1 MSDWL
6 AFLEAFHFIRLWPLA
21 FVPAVLLLW
30 WLIRSRATV
39 GREVPAGIA
48 PHLAAAL
55 TVGNIGKR
63 RFYPI
68 DGAALTLILIAL
80 GAAGPSWSR
89 VPNPLVADTV
99 PLVVVLKTSKSMD
112 RTDLPPS
119 RLERGKHKILDLLA
133 GRAGART
140 ALVAYAG
147 SAHRVVPLT
156 EDPAVIKPFL
166 EGLSPQVMP
175 SDGQNAIKALAL
187 ANAALAAEEV
197 PGAILFVLDTLD
209 RADMPAFRNYAE
221 NNGPGI
227 VFLVTSNAAGD
238 ASALDNVPG
247 ASIVTVT
254 PDGADVAQVERR
266 LQSVYRD
273 ALSRDE
279 RQNWEDRGWM
289 LAWPAAVLML
299 FWFRRGWTMRWA
311 VIMLAYGLL
320 MPASDARADG
330 WRDWF
335 LTPDQQGRIAFE
347 DKEYTRASELFED
360 PVWKGYVLYRNGKYA
375 EAAEVFAW
383 LPSADAAFAEGV
395 ALVKG
400 RSYREGIAA
409 FEKAL
414 ERDPDHEAAA
424 RNLKLSRHIL
434 DYIETTRE
442 QSDTGEEAGIGAD
455 DVVYDNEAGRGTETT
470 REYGNG
476 DVRPETAE
484 QWMRTVDTR
493 TSDFLRT
500 RFSLEAL
507 KGGK

>member
-6 AFLEAFHFIRLWPLA
+6 TYLEAFHFIRLWPLVL
-21 FVPAVLLLW
+21 VPAVLFLW
-30 WLIRSRATV
+30 WRIRTRASV
-39 GREVPAGIA
+39 GVDLPKGIA
-48 PHLAAAL
+48 SHLAEAL
-55 TVGNIGKR
+55 TVGTTSKR

-68 DGAALTLILIAL
+68 DSVALILILILL
-80 GAAGPSWSR
+80 GAAGPTWSR
-89 VPNPLVADTV
+89 IPNPLVANTA
-99 PLVVVLKTSKSMD
+99 PLAVVLKVSKSMD

-119 RLERGKHKILDLLA
+119 RLERGKHKILDLLE

-175 SDGQNAIKALAL
+175 SDGQNATTALAL
-187 ANAALAAEEV
+187 ANAALAAEET

-209 RADMPAFRNYAE
+209 RADIPAFRKHFE
-221 NNGPGI
+221 DKGPGI

-238 ASALDNVPG
+238 ASALEGVPG
-247 ASIVTVT
+247 ASVVAVT

-266 LQSVYRD
+266 LHSAYRE
-273 ALSRDE
+273 ALSRDD
-279 RQNWEDRGWM
+279 RQNWEDRGWV
-289 LAWPAAVLML
+289 LAWPAALLML
-299 FWFRRGWTMRWA
+299 FWFRRGWTLRWA
-311 VIMLAYGLL
+311 MIVFASCLL
-320 MPASDARADG
+320 MPGGEARAEG

-335 LTPDQQGRIAFE
+335 LTPDQQGRLSFE
-347 DKEYTRASELFED
+347 DKDYSRAAELFED
-360 PVWKGYVLYRNGKYA
+360 PIWKGYVLYRNGKYS

-383 LPSADAAFAEGV
+383 LPSSEAAFAEGV

-400 RSYREGIAA
+400 RSYRDGIAA

-424 RNLKLSRHIL
+424 RNLKLTRHIL
-434 DYIETTRE
+434 EYLETTRE
-442 QSDTGEEAGIGAD
+442 QSDTGEESGIGAD
-455 DVVYDNEAGRGTETT
+455 DVVYDNEAGRGAETT
-470 REYGNG
+470 REYGDA

-493 TSDFLRT
+493 TADFLKI
-500 RFSLEAL
+500 RFSLEAARGA
-507 KGGK
+507 K